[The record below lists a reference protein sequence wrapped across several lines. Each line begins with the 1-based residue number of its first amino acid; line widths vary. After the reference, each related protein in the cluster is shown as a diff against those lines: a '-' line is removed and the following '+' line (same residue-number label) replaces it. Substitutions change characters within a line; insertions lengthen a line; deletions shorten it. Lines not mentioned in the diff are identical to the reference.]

1 MAHTP
6 KPATESDEDA
16 EPKGTP
22 TSDRYRT
29 ETAHHDETNPPPEPH
44 PDARKNP
51 PAAKPTQ
58 T

>member
-6 KPATESDEDA
+6 KPATEPDEDP

-29 ETAHHDETNPPPEPH
+29 ETAHHDETQKPATPEPPPKQP
-44 PDARKNP
+44 
-51 PAAKPTQ
+51 
-58 T
+58 

>member
-1 MAHTP
+1 MAGTP
-6 KPATESDEDA
+6 RIPAERDDDP
-16 EPKGTP
+16 EPKGMP

-51 PAAKPTQ
+51 PAAKPKQ